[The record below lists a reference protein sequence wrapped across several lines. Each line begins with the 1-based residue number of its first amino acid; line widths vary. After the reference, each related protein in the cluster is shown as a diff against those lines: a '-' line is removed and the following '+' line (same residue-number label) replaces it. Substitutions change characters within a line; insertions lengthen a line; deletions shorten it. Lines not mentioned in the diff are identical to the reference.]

1 MNVDFALG
9 MGSEAVNQPEITA
22 ITPFSG
28 IGGIRYGL
36 HLAAIPV
43 IWSSESNLHARI
55 VQAANFPPGTPFTHP
70 VQPIPTVVL
79 APNRPTIAALTLTSA
94 HFRANNPK
102 VDGGRHV
109 DWLDWLKIIDS
120 THPHALLIDFPAPRA
135 SDLYDTALT
144 DLVERG
150 FNLMWRNYSTALVAP
165 QRRDRMYV
173 VGIHNRL
180 TTEIRSAYRFPE
192 IIDERWTLA
201 DILEPDSAVEPSYT
215 LSNRAWE
222 GILRRSRENTAV
234 GWRYELIDPN
244 GTASTLNPSYF
255 ESRHEILIPQQ
266 GKNPRILTPT
276 EARRLMGFPDY
287 FELPIPNTYAY
298 RLLAQSSTP
307 TIIRQIAYALKKSL
321 IALLGVRPD
330 DAGRVVRAKPAK
342 PAKPAGRE

>member
-1 MNVDFALG
+1 MNVDFALR
-9 MGSEAVNQPEITA
+9 MGNKAVEPIEITA
-22 ITPFSG
+22 ITPLSG

-43 IWSSESNLHARI
+43 IWSSESNPHARI
-55 VQAANFPPGTPFTHP
+55 VQTVNFPREIPFTHP
-70 VQPIPTVVL
+70 VQPIPTSVL
-79 APNRPTIAALTLTSA
+79 AANRPSIASLTLTPA

-109 DWLDWLKIIDS
+109 DWLDWLKILDS
-120 THPHALLIDFPAPRA
+120 VFPHAVLIDFPAPRA
-135 SDLYDTALT
+135 ADLYDTALT
-144 DLVERG
+144 DLVDRG
-150 FNLMWRNYSTALVAP
+150 YNLVWRNYNTALVAP

-180 TTEIRSAYRFPE
+180 TGGIRSSYRFPE

-222 GILRRSRENTAV
+222 GILRRARENTMV
-234 GWRYELIDPN
+234 GWGYELIDPN

-255 ESRHEILIPQQ
+255 ESRHEILIPQRD
-266 GKNPRILTPT
+266 KNPRILTPI

-287 FELPIPNTYAY
+287 FEMPIPNTYVY

-321 IALLGVRPD
+321 LALLV
-330 DAGRVVRAKPAK
+330 
-342 PAKPAGRE
+342 GREVRS